1 MGFNYLQT
9 DDRDDYLSQFGRN
22 REKKRPIGY
31 TLISPAGE
39 KVFESEPMF
48 RLRSYCKKKYL
59 PFGKGG
65 KHIWR
70 ETLLSKGYQVITV
83 YPETKK

>member
-9 DDRDDYLSQFGRN
+9 DDRDDYFQQFGKD
-22 REKKRPIGY
+22 RERKRIRY
-31 TLISPAGE
+31 TLISPTGE
-39 KVFESEPMF
+39 KIFENEPMF
-48 RLRSYCKKKYL
+48 KLRAYCKKKYL

-70 ETLLSKGYQVITV
+70 ETLIINGYKVISVIET
-83 YPETKK
+83 TKKK